1 MRILLYAIALLIL
14 AVCSMHPPSS
24 TAFME
29 ALEQSYDGKNT
40 SSYSVK
46 VQHIKYSHS
55 ADEWDLPVGFEK
67 STAVSPGYVVG
78 WGLLPSPYFHAGGG
92 NKYIAIKGW
101 VSTIWLAA
109 FTALY
114 ADDEDNSSEAT
125 ESYSDDEETL
135 DELTL
140 FVFELFS
147 GGFSFIQ
154 QLPIGDHLRIGVEE
168 YISRNFWIAHL
179 TQEDFSNVECGIGP
193 YISFRTRQHRFAVES
208 HFGLIDFSDKKRW
221 TIGLTYTYT
230 K

>member
-1 MRILLYAIALLIL
+1 
-14 AVCSMHPPSS
+14 MHPPSS

-55 ADEWDLPVGFEK
+55 ADEWDLPVGLEK
-67 STAVSPGYVVG
+67 SKALSPGYVVG
-78 WGLLPSPYFHAGGG
+78 WGVLPSPYFHAGGG
-92 NKYIAIKGW
+92 NKYIAVKGW
-101 VSTIWLAA
+101 VSAIWLAA
-109 FTALY
+109 FTALF
-114 ADDEDNSSEAT
+114 AEDEDESSEEN
-125 ESYSDDEETL
+125 ESYSSDEETL
-135 DELTL
+135 DDLTL

-147 GGFSFIQ
+147 
-154 QLPIGDHLRIGVEE
+154 EE

-193 YISFRTRQHRFAVES
+193 YISFRTNQHRFAVES